1 MAITVLHRAP
11 AVLASRSPSAESP
24 RRSNGPTTASPAR
37 SFQVLQSSRAPA
49 QLCLF
54 LRPGAADVK

>member
-1 MAITVLHRAP
+1 MSITLVARAP
-11 AVLASRSPSAESP
+11 SVLQRTPKEAPRHAATGAVAK
-24 RRSNGPTTASPAR
+24 TPAR

-54 LRPGAADVK
+54 LRASAVDVK